1 MAVESTMMELFLLL
15 AATLVVLLIS
25 SKIHLPTI
33 IGFFVTGILIGPSCL
48 HLFTYEQV
56 SLVAEF
62 GLILLMFTIGLEI
75 SLKNLFAMKRL
86 VLIAGGIQILL
97 TTLLVWLILN
107 IVAGIESGTAL
118 LIGFMVASS
127 STAIVLNLYQ
137 NNGQI
142 DTHHGKL
149 ILAIL
154 ISQDIAVIPIMLFLP
169 VIAGIN
175 GDIIS
180 SLTTLG
186 TDIIVLVVV
195 LGIALMV
202 VPRILDVVAARRNR
216 ELFIISVV
224 TICIGV
230 SWILSLANV
239 SISLGAFLAGV
250 AIAGSAYNHEV
261 LGIIMPIRD
270 LMTSVFF
277 ISVGMMLSVAFMLS
291 HILLILSLVV
301 LLLLGKTI
309 ITTIAGLLAGSPA
322 SAAII
327 GGVGLAH
334 IGEFSFVLGAAGMS
348 LDLLNDTIYQVFLAV
363 AILSM
368 TIAPFAVDAAPQVSR
383 KVIYVSMFKHQ
394 RSPDEGEVWKTK
406 NEEEHESV
414 IVVGFGPAG
423 KYVVR
428 ALKRVGRE
436 YIILEMNPETV
447 ANERAKGE
455 NIAYGDAS
463 LEPILKYAGIEK
475 AKTLVITIPDSAT
488 VRGIASSAR
497 RMNPRTTIITRT
509 RYTGE
514 SPTLF
519 KIGVDEVIADER
531 EAGLA
536 MTRRVFASENV
547 PAEDLDQYVRE
558 VRTEIV
564 AEREEAMAQKAEES
578 RLRRI
583 SAKLE
588 PIEKT
593 EFVHVPIHPLSDAA
607 GKALSELHLRKQF
620 HVSIVSLRRASGENI
635 ITPDG
640 TTILLPHDIVLLS
653 GSHEDITTVQRLF
666 SNKSKPCT

>member
-1 MAVESTMMELFLLL
+1 MAVETTMMGLFLLL
-15 AATLVVLLIS
+15 AATLVVLFIS

-48 HLFTYEQV
+48 HLFTYDQV

-75 SLKNLFAMKRL
+75 SLKHLLAMKRL
-86 VLIAGGIQILL
+86 VLIAGGVQILL
-97 TTLLVWLILN
+97 TTFVVWLILN
-107 IVAGIESGTAL
+107 AAGIASGTAL
-118 LIGFMVASS
+118 LLGFMVASS

-154 ISQDIAVIPIMLFLP
+154 ICQDIAVIPVMLLLP
-169 VIAGIN
+169 VIAGA
-175 GDIIS
+175 GGHVVS
-180 SLTTLG
+180 SLMTLG
-186 TDIIVLVVV
+186 TDIIALVVV
-195 LGIALMV
+195 LGIALVM
-202 VPRILDVVAARRNR
+202 VPRILDVVASRRNR

-230 SWILSLANV
+230 AWILSLAGV
-239 SISLGAFLAGV
+239 STSLGAFLAGV
-250 AIAGSAYNHEV
+250 AIAGSEYNHEV
-261 LGIIMPIRD
+261 FGIIMPIRD

-277 ISVGMMLSVAFMLS
+277 ISVGMMLSVAFLLD
-291 HILLILSLVV
+291 HILFILALVAV
-301 LLLLGKTI
+301 LFLGKTV
-309 ITTIAGLLAGSPA
+309 ITTAAGLLSGAAAGA
-322 SAAII
+322 EVI

-348 LDLLNDTIYQVFLAV
+348 LGLLNDTIYQVFLAV

-368 TIAPFAVDAAPQVSR
+368 TIAPFAVDAAPKVSR
-383 KVIYVSMFKHQ
+383 KVICSPLFSR
-394 RSPDEGEVWKTK
+394 RSSPKAGDEETDTRE
-406 NEEEHESV
+406 NHEYV

-447 ANERAKGE
+447 AAERAKGE

-463 LEPILKYAGIEK
+463 LEPILRYAGIER
-475 AKTLVITIPDSAT
+475 AKTLVVTIPDSAA
-488 VRGIASSAR
+488 VRGIVSAAR
-497 RMNPRTTIITRT
+497 RMNPRVTIITRT

-536 MTRRVFASENV
+536 MTRRVFASESV
-547 PAEDLDQYVRE
+547 PAKDLDQYVRE
-558 VRTEIV
+558 VRAEIFS
-564 AEREEAMAQKAEES
+564 EREEAMAQKAEES
-578 RLRRI
+578 RLRRL
-583 SAKLE
+583 SATLE
-588 PIEKT
+588 PVAKT
-593 EFVHVPIHPLSDAA
+593 GFVHVPVHPESEAA
-607 GKALSELHLRKQF
+607 GKILSELHLRGRF
-620 HVSIVSLRRASGENI
+620 HVSVVSLRRESGEVI
-635 ITPDG
+635 LTPEG
-640 TTILLPHDIVLLS
+640 TTVLLPHDMVLLS
-653 GSHEDITTVQRLF
+653 GSREDVSAVQRLF
-666 SNKSKPCT
+666 GKKQD

>member
-1 MAVESTMMELFLLL
+1 MAVETTMMGLFLLL
-15 AATLVVLLIS
+15 AATLVVLFIS

-48 HLFTYEQV
+48 HLFTYDQV

-75 SLKNLFAMKRL
+75 SLKNLLAMKRL
-86 VLIAGGIQILL
+86 VLIAGGVQILL
-97 TTLLVWLILN
+97 TTFVVWLILN
-107 IVAGIESGTAL
+107 AAGIPSGTAL
-118 LIGFMVASS
+118 LLGFMVASS

-142 DTHHGKL
+142 DTRHGKL

-154 ISQDIAVIPIMLFLP
+154 ICQDIAVIPIMLLLP
-169 VIAGIN
+169 VIAGVGGN
-175 GDIIS
+175 VVS
-180 SLTTLG
+180 SLMTLG
-186 TDIIVLVVV
+186 TDIIALVVV
-195 LGIALMV
+195 LGIALVV

-230 SWILSLANV
+230 AWILSLAGV
-239 SISLGAFLAGV
+239 STSLGAFLAGV
-250 AIAGSAYNHEV
+250 AIAGSEYNHEV

-277 ISVGMMLSVAFMLS
+277 ISVGMMLSVAFMLD
-291 HILLILSLVV
+291 HILFILALVAV
-301 LLLLGKTI
+301 LFLGKMV
-309 ITTIAGLLAGSPA
+309 ITTAAGLLSGAAAG
-322 SAAII
+322 AAVI

-348 LDLLNDTIYQVFLAV
+348 LGLLNDTIYQVFLAV

-368 TIAPFAVDAAPQVSR
+368 TIAPFAVDAAPKVSR
-383 KVIYVSMFKHQ
+383 MVICSPLVS
-394 RSPDEGEVWKTK
+394 RRCSPGTGEQETAG
-406 NEEEHESV
+406 ETETEDDHEYV

-447 ANERAKGE
+447 AAERAKGE

-463 LEPILKYAGIEK
+463 LEPILRYAGIER
-475 AKTLVITIPDSAT
+475 AKTLVITIPDSAA
-488 VRGIASSAR
+488 VRGIVSAAR

-536 MTRRVFASENV
+536 MTRRVFASESV
-547 PAEDLDQYVRE
+547 PAKDLDQYVRE
-558 VRTEIV
+558 VRAEIFS
-564 AEREEAMAQKAEES
+564 EREEAMAQKAEES
-578 RLRRI
+578 RLRRL
-583 SAKLE
+583 SATLE
-588 PIEKT
+588 PAVKT
-593 EFVHVPIHPLSDAA
+593 EFVHVPVHPESESAGKVLSD
-607 GKALSELHLRKQF
+607 LHLRKRF
-620 HVSIVSLRRASGENI
+620 HVSIVSLRRESGEVI
-635 ITPDG
+635 LTPDG
-640 TTILLPHDIVLLS
+640 TTILLPHDMVLLS
-653 GSHEDITTVQRLF
+653 GSREDVSAVQRLF
-666 SNKSKPCT
+666 GKKQE